1 MKKNELTKYN
11 EEFLATIDMKMDLKS
26 YELYQLL
33 FSYISPT
40 KLKKTGVVDLPVKAI
55 INYMDVDQNLETEL
69 KTIVNTLQ
77 RQAVYEISNLDKK
90 YKTYTTVSAI
100 DRIHW
105 DLEEH
110 SVSFSFSEDV
120 IPLIVSIK
128 KKYPFFVFK
137 DLASFQ
143 KKYSIVL
150 YKYLAMYYKKYLI
163 AKNKGDFE
171 KAEIYKNP
179 LIEIVKIREI
189 TKTENEY
196 KTISNFDRRVLR
208 ESVEEINE
216 KSMLKID
223 FAKVRKGRN
232 YNFAVQFN
240 ISSEFDEKTYRE
252 KKLG

>member
-1 MKKNELTKYN
+1 
-11 EEFLATIDMKMDLKS
+11 MKMDLKS

-128 KKYPFFVFK
+128 R
-137 DLASFQ
+137 
-143 KKYSIVL
+143 SIRSL
-150 YKYLAMYYKKYLI
+150 FL
-163 AKNKGDFE
+163 
-171 KAEIYKNP
+171 
-179 LIEIVKIREI
+179 
-189 TKTENEY
+189 KT
-196 KTISNFDRRVLR
+196 
-208 ESVEEINE
+208 
-216 KSMLKID
+216 
-223 FAKVRKGRN
+223 
-232 YNFAVQFN
+232 
-240 ISSEFDEKTYRE
+240 
-252 KKLG
+252 

>member
-1 MKKNELTKYN
+1 
-11 EEFLATIDMKMDLKS
+11 
-26 YELYQLL
+26 
-33 FSYISPT
+33 
-40 KLKKTGVVDLPVKAI
+40 
-55 INYMDVDQNLETEL
+55 
-69 KTIVNTLQ
+69 
-77 RQAVYEISNLDKK
+77 
-90 YKTYTTVSAI
+90 
-100 DRIHW
+100 
-105 DLEEH
+105 
-110 SVSFSFSEDV
+110 
-120 IPLIVSIK
+120 
-128 KKYPFFVFK
+128 YPFFVFE

-240 ISSEFDEKTYRE
+240 ISSEFDEKPYRE